1 MLRENGYKNLLEKFI
16 PLEMIIENIEKLNIE
31 CIFDNKIFDMGDNY
45 ILRAALPYNGN
56 YNIFWFICFLK
67 EKVNLPLWY
76 IYQNYERISNNM
88 QTYNDRLF
96 FYLLKVAIIKYWCEE
111 VENFLKNYER
121 RRKSSSNQIYNDFL
135 TFKNRYNDLL
145 YTVKQINDSEELN
158 RIYSV
163 IISNQKYQ
171 SIKEFIEVVKNY
183 LLEIIQKINKLG
195 DERSYLSNLDLIDKS
210 SLISKDYK

>member
-1 MLRENGYKNLLEKFI
+1 MVWRSWK
-16 PLEMIIENIEKLNIE
+16 
-31 CIFDNKIFDMGDNY
+31 
-45 ILRAALPYNGN
+45 
-56 YNIFWFICFLK
+56 
-67 EKVNLPLWY
+67 
-76 IYQNYERISNNM
+76 
-88 QTYNDRLF
+88 
-96 FYLLKVAIIKYWCEE
+96 
-111 VENFLKNYER
+111 FLKNYER

-210 SLISKDYK
+210 SLISKDYKWRIILIFSRNKKIFLNN